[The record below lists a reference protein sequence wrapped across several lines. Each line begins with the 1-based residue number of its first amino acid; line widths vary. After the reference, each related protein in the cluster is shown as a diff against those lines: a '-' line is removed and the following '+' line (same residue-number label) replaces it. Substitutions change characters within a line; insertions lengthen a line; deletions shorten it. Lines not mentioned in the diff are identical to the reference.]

1 MKEDDDNQ
9 DDDCDD
15 DGEHDQ
21 EFQEFKDWLDAKVPD
36 AATAS
41 PSEVVDKSPECA
53 TCGLV
58 DCVCTSINI
67 R

>member
-21 EFQEFKDWLDAKVPD
+21 EFKDWLDAKVPD

-41 PSEVVDKSPECA
+41 RSEVVDKSPECA

-58 DCVCTSINI
+58 DCICTSINI

>member
-41 PSEVVDKSPECA
+41 PLRWWTSHLNVPHVVLLIAFAPRS
-53 TCGLV
+53 T
-58 DCVCTSINI
+58 
-67 R
+67 

>member
-1 MKEDDDNQ
+1 MKED
-9 DDDCDD
+9 
-15 DGEHDQ
+15 EHDQ

-58 DCVCTSINI
+58 DCICTSINI

>member
-1 MKEDDDNQ
+1 MREDDQ

-15 DGEHDQ
+15 DGEQDQ

-36 AATAS
+36 GATAS
-41 PSEVVDKSPECA
+41 PSEVVDKSTECA
-53 TCGLV
+53 TCGFA
-58 DCVCTSINI
+58 DCICTSIKI